1 MTVIGGGEEGRKTL
15 PTANC
20 LQSAMDNT
28 RKKGNVRN
36 DVAE

>member
-1 MTVIGGGEEGRKTL
+1 LEEVRRAGKTL